1 MLILLL
7 SVSVFA
13 EDNRIVSI
21 TVKGNQRIDAAAIS
35 LVIKSKAGEPLSQEK
50 VSQDIKEIYKLGY
63 FEDVKVESEKS
74 DSGIILSYLV
84 TERPIVREIRI
95 VGSKEI
101 KDEKIREAIILK
113 PNSVFSTKDL
123 TSSEK
128 KVKKLYTDE
137 GYYLAEVS
145 AKSEKRGKNELRL
158 VFTVSEGKKVL
169 IKTIRFQGN
178 KAFSARKLRK
188 AMQTKEKWF
197 LSWLT
202 GAGAYKEEVLKNDV
216 NLIADLYFNKGYI
229 NAKIGDPEVKLLGD
243 KSGLDV
249 TIRITEGEQFKN
261 GDVDFRGELI
271 LSKEILKKLIKMKK
285 GEIFSRAVLREDVVA
300 LTDKYTDKG
309 YAFANVTPLSK
320 IDPNTKTIDITF
332 EFEKGNMVFIEK
344 INITGNSKTR
354 DKVIR
359 RQFKLAEGDLYSSGA
374 LKRTKQNLTNLG
386 YFEEVNIASAKGSAD
401 NKLNLNAEVKEKS
414 TGKFSIG
421 GGYSSADGPIG
432 QASIQQDNFLGL
444 GLKAILSGSIGGETQ
459 TYTLGLTDP
468 YFRDTKWTLGG
479 DIYRTEREY
488 TDYDRR
494 VTGADIK
501 AGYPLTD
508 DLNTFWLYRW
518 ESKDIF
524 NQTEALDSVEEITQ
538 ESSYTLSSI
547 YASLTLNTTDFRLD
561 PTKGTSTTLSVEYAG
576 PGGNARFV
584 RYIGESAVF
593 FPFKWNTVF
602 SLRGTLGYLQRTG
615 RDIPID
621 ENFYLGGINTI
632 RGYGTREVSPY
643 VATPDGVAFIGG
655 NKEVVFNAEYV
666 FPILKE
672 ANIKGLFFFDTGNAY
687 APGQQIFSTMRSSY
701 GFGVRWYSPM
711 GPLRLEYGIPVNP
724 RPGID
729 SSSGKLEFSIGGF
742 F

>member
-1 MLILLL
+1 LLILLL
-7 SVSVFA
+7 SVCVFA
-13 EDNRIVSI
+13 EDARIVSI
-21 TVKGNQRIDAAAIS
+21 TVKGNQRIDTAAIS

-63 FEDVKVESEKS
+63 FEDVKVESERS
-74 DSGIILSYLV
+74 GSGIILSYLV
-84 TERPIVREIRI
+84 IEKPIVREIRI
-95 VGSKEI
+95 VGNKEI
-101 KDEKIREAIILK
+101 KDEKIRDAIILK

-137 GYYLAEVS
+137 GYYLADVS
-145 AKSEKRGKNELRL
+145 AKSEKKGKNELRL

-169 IKTIRFQGN
+169 IKTIRFEGN

-229 NAKIGDPEVKLLGD
+229 NAKIGDPEVKLLDD

-261 GDVDFRGELI
+261 GDVDFKGDLI
-271 LSKEILKKLIKMKK
+271 LGKEILKKQIKMKK

-508 DLNTFWLYRW
+508 DLNTYWLYRW

-524 NQTEALDSVEEITQ
+524 NQTDALDSVEEITQ

-547 YASLTLNTTDFRLD
+547 YASLSLNTTDFRLD

-576 PGGNARFV
+576 PGGNARFI

-602 SLRGTLGYLQRTG
+602 SLRGTLGYLQRVG

-632 RGYGTREVSPY
+632 RGYETREVAPY
-643 VATPDGVAFIGG
+643 VTTPDGIAFIGG
-655 NKEVVFNAEYV
+655 NKQAVFNAEYV